1 MRRRIAVV
9 LSLVAA
15 AVVSITAPVA
25 AQSASDAA
33 SDLRENNVTFEEDAP
48 GLTQNE
54 LDRLDNTAANL
65 QTSDAFFKVIVL
77 ASPVED
83 FSTPREFAEVV
94 LRQLGGAGRV
104 VAFDTERVGIAS
116 TAGDPADE
124 IARAEEAA
132 SAEANRTQSYAEG
145 VDAAADVLG
154 VSGGGSGGSGGGT
167 GGGTGGESDSSSG
180 SSMAWL
186 WVVLIVGVLVVG
198 GLFLWSRLKKS
209 KAPESAV
216 SFGEGEMKVRSHQD
230 RAGNLVLELADRVE
244 LPGAPPE
251 AKQLFQQGA
260 AEFADLQDDLEQAD
274 TRPELE
280 VVYPRIVDAV
290 WKLESAK
297 ALLEGQPA
305 PAQPAA
311 EPLFPA
317 PPAPA
322 QPTGGAPLGPVDVG
336 QQYQPVPQPSGY
348 RSMGSS
354 PWLTTAATA
363 ALSMLAGRMMAPD
376 RSYRPPAS
384 DDIFLGGGSRGSGRR
399 RRGGGG
405 GGISLSGG
413 SGGRG
418 MGRRR

>member
-1 MRRRIAVV
+1 M
-9 LSLVAA
+9 
-15 AVVSITAPVA
+15 
-25 AQSASDAA
+25 
-33 SDLRENNVTFEEDAP
+33 
-48 GLTQNE
+48 
-54 LDRLDNTAANL
+54 
-65 QTSDAFFKVIVL
+65 
-77 ASPVED
+77 
-83 FSTPREFAEVV
+83 
-94 LRQLGGAGRV
+94 
-104 VAFDTERVGIAS
+104 
-116 TAGDPADE
+116 
-124 IARAEEAA
+124 
-132 SAEANRTQSYAEG
+132 
-145 VDAAADVLG
+145 LG

-180 SSMAWL
+180 SSIAWL

-216 SFGEGEMKVRSHQD
+216 SLGEGEMKVRSHQD
-230 RAGNLVLELADRVE
+230 QAGNLVLDLADRVE

-260 AEFADLQDDLEQAD
+260 AEFAGLQDDLEQAD

-297 ALLEGQPA
+297 ALLDGQPA

-317 PPAPA
+317 PPAPLA
-322 QPTGGAPLGPVDVG
+322 PAPSAGGAPLGPVDVG
-336 QQYQPVPQPSGY
+336 QQYQPVPEPSGY

-384 DDIFLGGGSRGSGRR
+384 DDMFFGGGSRGQRSPAPG
-399 RRGGGG
+399 
-405 GGISLSGG
+405 LAAEAG
-413 SGGRG
+413 SA
-418 MGRRR
+418 